1 MANTTIQTGADDGQL
16 IARCVQG
23 DPGAFRELVE
33 RHQGYAFA
41 LAFRILCDEDDA
53 REAVQE
59 SFVRVWKHAG
69 VYDTR
74 SRFTTW
80 LYRIVTRLAQ
90 DRLKSNIRRS
100 RVITRLPAD
109 QDVPAMKPGAD
120 DEMTNRQLA
129 QRITAIADGLPPAQR
144 MVFVLRDLEDLSIG
158 EIAERLGMSAGSVKA
173 NLCYARG
180 RVRSLIDRWEKQGDR
195 ES

>member
-1 MANTTIQTGADDGQL
+1 LANPTIQDGADDGQL
-16 IARCVQG
+16 ITRCGRG
-23 DPGAFRELVE
+23 DATAFRELVE

-69 VYDTR
+69 MYDTR

-80 LYRIVTRLAQ
+80 FYRIVTRLAQ

-109 QDVPAMKPGAD
+109 QDVPAGMPGAD

-129 QRITAIADGLPPAQR
+129 ERITGVADGLPPAQR
-144 MVFVLRDLEDLSIG
+144 MVFVLRDLEDLSIR

-173 NLCYARG
+173 NLCYARA
-180 RVRSLIDRWEKQGDR
+180 RVRSVINSWEKQGGR